1 MSKFVLAL
9 DQGTTSSRALLF
21 DCDGNIIDTA
31 QAEFTQLFPRAGW
44 VEHDPNEIWS
54 TQRQVAERLLHDTK
68 TSPSDIATIG
78 ITNQRETTVLW
89 DRRTGEPLY
98 NAIVWQCR
106 RTTAL
111 CEQLI
116 ADGLADE
123 VAKRTGLVID
133 AYFSGTKLAWLL
145 DHVPDARA
153 RAEAGELAFGTID
166 SWLIWKLTEGRE
178 HLTDI
183 TNASRTMLF
192 NIHTRQWDEFLLRLL
207 QIPREVLPEV
217 KPSSGELGVTRV
229 FGNEICISGVA
240 GDQHAAL
247 FGQACHSVGQAK
259 NTYGT
264 GCFVLMNTGEQPAK
278 TTGRL
283 INTIAWQLGDGAP
296 VEYGQEGSIFIAG
309 ALIQWLRDGL
319 GLIQTSAEVEA
330 LARQVPDSNGVYIVP
345 AFVGLGAPHW
355 DPNARGTIIGL
366 TRGTNRYHI
375 ARAALEAIA
384 LQTWDVLNAMQSES
398 KITLDRLRVDG
409 GASQSDLL
417 MQIQADLIGV
427 PVERS
432 RHPETT
438 ALGAAVL
445 AGLGVGFWPSPDV
458 LRSMNPVTRTF
469 TPSSSAA
476 WRNPLIEGWQ
486 RAVERARHW
495 DRPER

>member
-1 MSKFVLAL
+1 
-9 DQGTTSSRALLF
+9 
-21 DCDGNIIDTA
+21 
-31 QAEFTQLFPRAGW
+31 
-44 VEHDPNEIWS
+44 
-54 TQRQVAERLLHDTK
+54 
-68 TSPSDIATIG
+68 
-78 ITNQRETTVLW
+78 
-89 DRRTGEPLY
+89 
-98 NAIVWQCR
+98 
-106 RTTAL
+106 
-111 CEQLI
+111 
-116 ADGLADE
+116 
-123 VAKRTGLVID
+123 
-133 AYFSGTKLAWLL
+133 
-145 DHVPDARA
+145 
-153 RAEAGELAFGTID
+153 
-166 SWLIWKLTEGRE
+166 
-178 HLTDI
+178 
-183 TNASRTMLF
+183 
-192 NIHTRQWDEFLLRLL
+192 
-207 QIPREVLPEV
+207 
-217 KPSSGELGVTRV
+217 
-229 FGNEICISGVA
+229 
-240 GDQHAAL
+240 
-247 FGQACHSVGQAK
+247 
-259 NTYGT
+259 
-264 GCFVLMNTGEQPAK
+264 MNTGEQPAK